1 MTRTR
6 FLPLLAPFAA
16 ALTACSDP
24 EADARLDTPSAASET
39 TEVKV
44 RSTTAAEPVGVSA
57 DDPFAGLP
65 AMERGGSLMA
75 CDLLLDSRT
84 YKGPCY
90 GLGDD
95 GGGISVNAVGGT
107 AFFGSVINMSA
118 GPDRNGG
125 YGFSGSRDG
134 TEREFTTT
142 GDYGANC
149 WVGEGF
155 RLCATEP
162 GGTVELPETGLV
174 ASIRRAESY
183 AANVMES
190 FREPGPNTLFDDR
203 VFSALPAT
211 DARSGRLVRCSVSVV
226 GEYYNGPCY
235 FLAESTGGFSVYRP
249 DAAPFVGAT
258 TLVSL
263 QKTDTASGDVRG
275 LTTDGVNSLWG
286 EAVRS
291 DADPACWGGTDFEV
305 CAYAL

>member
-1 MTRTR
+1 MTRAL
-6 FLPLLAPFAA
+6 FLAFASCLAFSSV
-16 ALTACSDP
+16 ACSGDSADTGGSEVAAP
-24 EADARLDTPSAASET
+24 EPAAPEPAIVAAGSEVESTPSA
-39 TEVKV
+39 
-44 RSTTAAEPVGVSA
+44 
-57 DDPFAGLP
+57 DPFAGLP